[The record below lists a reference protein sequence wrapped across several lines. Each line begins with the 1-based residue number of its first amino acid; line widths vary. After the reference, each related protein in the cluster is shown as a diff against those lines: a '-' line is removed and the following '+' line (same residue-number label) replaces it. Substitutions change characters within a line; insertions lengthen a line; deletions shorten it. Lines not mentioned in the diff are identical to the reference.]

1 MTALSKAIPSIHY
14 YYYYL
19 CLLFIFIIP
28 IESLRPFIHRR
39 FQDDTAPKNYKDYK
53 LFRINP
59 RNQENL
65 EYLKDLFSH
74 DSPYE
79 LDFWQPPTHIGGL
92 VDVTVN
98 PEDSKIFGRDLDSK
112 QLDYSIAIDDLEQAI
127 IEEKNVNTTLDSSYM
142 KDIGYLRLDKYN
154 TFENIEEYLR
164 KLELDNPE
172 LVTLLEIGK
181 SHENRSITVVKIGT
195 KRPYGCKKLG
205 FWIDAGIHAR
215 EWIAPATAL
224 VFIDKL
230 VKGFNDD
237 AVIRNYLDN
246 IDFYILPVMN
256 PDGYVYTH
264 TSNRMW
270 RKNRRPAQCK
280 KNYFHTICCA
290 GVDLNRNFDWF
301 WASSGS
307 SSDLCHETFH
317 GSSAFSEPESLAV
330 KEFLEKNPM
339 KSFISLHSYSQLWLI
354 PYAHRRRS
362 YPQDYATNLRPLAL
376 RATKAINN
384 LHGTKYAVG
393 TGADLMYEAAGGSHD
408 YAKGV
413 LKIPYSYLIELR
425 PKNSMMGNG
434 FLLPESEIVYT
445 GEETF
450 EAIKVI
456 SDELIGQYG
465 KPKDIACKVKVII
478 NPIKKITTTKLPKMI
493 SVKTTTTEEPITTT
507 TMESTTTTTTE
518 IPTTTTEVPITTT
531 EIPTTTTEIPTT
543 TTEIPTTTTEIPTTT
558 TEIPTT
564 TTEIPTTTTEIPTT
578 TTEIPTTTTEI
589 PTTTT
594 EIPTTTTEIPTTTTE
609 IPTTTTEIPTT
620 TTEIPTTI
628 TSTTE
633 LPTTITTE
641 EITSTE
647 SKSSSSESSSSESS
661 SSSMETST
669 ESQSSPKPEE
679 VKYFSTEIVTKKP
692 IAEIST
698 AIPTS
703 DIIDTTTNN
712 VKIIDNVE
720 ITTTTTIPENN
731 NNNNFMST
739 EINNIET
746 TTEKIIMITEPSEM
760 VKSTTK
766 TNKIIEGEIKNSIK
780 NVEEIIDESNL
791 KQVLSSSPVP
801 IKVSEKITESSK
813 HSFLGSSTDKSSI
826 NNDKKEQSRDKI
838 LEEEKI
844 INLPTTSKLSTIK
857 EEEKEEVPSTKKYV
871 VKHGKKIFKG
881 QNRELKKPS
890 HCKDYGSYCK
900 WWKIHDLCDKP
911 RVRQLC
917 SLSCLPECR

>member
-1 MTALSKAIPSIHY
+1 MTAFSKAIPY
-14 YYYYL
+14 MNYYL
-19 CLLFIFIIP
+19 FLLFLFIIH

-39 FQDDTAPKNYKDYK
+39 FQDDTAPKTYKDYK

-65 EYLKDLFSH
+65 DYLKDLFAH

-112 QLDYSIAIDDLEQAI
+112 QLDYTIAIDDLEQAI
-127 IEEKNVNTTLDSSYM
+127 IEEKNVNTSHDPLYM
-142 KDIGYLRLDKYN
+142 KDIGYLRFDKYN
-154 TFENIEEYLR
+154 TYENIEEYLR
-164 KLELDNPE
+164 KLELDNSE

-181 SHENRSITVVKIGT
+181 THENRSITVVKIGS

-224 VFIDKL
+224 IFIDKL
-230 VKGFNDD
+230 VKGYYDD

-317 GSSAFSEPESLAV
+317 GSSAFSEPESHAV
-330 KEFLEKNPM
+330 KDFLEKNPM
-339 KSFISLHSYSQLWLI
+339 KAFISLHSYSQLWLI

-384 LHGTKYAVG
+384 YHGTKYAVG

-425 PKNSMMGNG
+425 PKNSMMANG
-434 FLLPESEIVYT
+434 FLLPESEIIYT

-450 EAIKVI
+450 EGIKVI

-465 KPKDIACKVKVII
+465 KPKDNACKIKTTLK
-478 NPIKKITTTKLPKMI
+478 PIK
-493 SVKTTTTEEPITTT
+493 KTTTTEFPTTTEEITTT
-507 TMESTTTTTTE
+507 TEASITTTTTTE
-518 IPTTTTEVPITTT
+518 APTTTTEV
-531 EIPTTTTEIPTT
+531 PTTTTEIPTT

-558 TEIPTT
+558 TEILTT
-564 TTEIPTTTTEIPTT
+564 TTEIPTTTTEILTT

-589 PTTTT
+589 LTTTTEILTTTT
-594 EIPTTTTEIPTTTTE
+594 EIPTTTTEI
-609 IPTTTTEIPTT
+609 
-620 TTEIPTTI
+620 
-628 TSTTE
+628 ST
-633 LPTTITTE
+633 TTE
-641 EITSTE
+641 EIENT
-647 SKSSSSESSSSESS
+647 KSETTSSESS
-661 SSSMETST
+661 SSSESNSLSTETSIELQT
-669 ESQSSPKPEE
+669 SPKPKEE
-679 VKYFSTEIVTKKP
+679 VKLFSTEMTTKKS
-692 IAEIST
+692 IDIIST
-698 AIPTS
+698 EITTSEIPE
-703 DIIDTTTNN
+703 TTTNN
-712 VKIIDNVE
+712 IKTEKKEKINISTTHIPEDNNNT
-720 ITTTTTIPENN
+720 ITTENN
-731 NNNNFMST
+731 NK
-739 EINNIET
+739 ET
-746 TTEKIIMITEPSEM
+746 ITEKIIDVTGSPSEIIN
-760 VKSTTK
+760 STP
-766 TNKIIEGEIKNSIK
+766 KINEIDRETIEKLPK
-780 NVEEIIDESNL
+780 NVEEVTKEKKIIQSSQVPVKITEEKMPSSESSF
-791 KQVLSSSPVP
+791 LSSSTQ
-801 IKVSEKITESSK
+801 K
-813 HSFLGSSTDKSSI
+813 SST
-826 NNDKKEQSRDKI
+826 
-838 LEEEKI
+838 
-844 INLPTTSKLSTIK
+844 TTNKDDVSKN
-857 EEEKEEVPSTKKYV
+857 ENVKEEVTINLLTTSEQPTKKENEEVLSTKKYV
-871 VKHGKKIFKG
+871 VKHGKKTLKG
-881 QNRELKKPS
+881 QKKETKKPG